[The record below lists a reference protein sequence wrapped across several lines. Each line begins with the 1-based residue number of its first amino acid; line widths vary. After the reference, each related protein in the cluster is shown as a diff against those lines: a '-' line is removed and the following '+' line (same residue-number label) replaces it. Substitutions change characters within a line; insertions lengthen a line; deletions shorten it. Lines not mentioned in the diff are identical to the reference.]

1 MIISELEIAVGSVI
15 TALNGKNYTIST
27 AEQCTCGLIGAS
39 IASRGKDAYKGTIT
53 ASTRNSINKL
63 LAVPEYVVEKNGLI
77 SSQVAQQMALDTL
90 YKFGTNIGIG
100 VVGEIEDNIIN
111 AQICI
116 AKIHK
121 GITSFTYYKLVSE
134 KGTKS
139 ENMEIVIIKTLVMT
153 LTHINSI

>member
-1 MIISELEIAVGSVI
+1 MDLEFIVKRLIAVLLDKGF
-15 TALNGKNYTIST
+15 TIAT
-27 AEQCTCGLIGAS
+27 AEGCTCGLIGAS
-39 IASRGKDAYKGTIT
+39 IASQEYPQRWYKGTVT
-53 ASTRNSINKL
+53 AYSKDAVNKL
-63 LAVPEYVVEKNGLI
+63 LAVPLYVIEKNGLV